1 MDDGLGGEE
10 AEGTDEGGA
19 HDLSEGFVL
28 ALEFVLVVCVG
39 GFFAEFLGAL
49 FEDYGG
55 VGFLQEE
62 EAGYLDYAVRDGR
75 RVEYPAPGRIF
86 GDEAACDGAD
96 GWPEEGSKTVDGY
109 AFAALF
115 GLEAV

>member
-10 AEGTDEGGA
+10 AEGTDEGAA
-19 HDLSEGFVL
+19 HDLSERFVL
-28 ALEFVLVVCVG
+28 ALEFRLVVGVG

-55 VGFLQEE
+55 VGFLQEK
-62 EAGYLDYAVRDGR
+62 EAGYLYYTVRDGG
-75 RVEYPAPGRIF
+75 RVEYPAPGRIL

-96 GWPEEGSKTVDGY
+96 GWPEEGGETVDGY